1 MAVWY
6 TQGAMRPSRE
16 EIAACGDGPEYY
28 FIADDLVDAQFN
40 TWSVS
45 PEILEGGYDAIGRIG
60 LPNGKG
66 ITIYQARPTTGDL
79 GRLNIA
85 ELSSAFD
92 AAAVPAAFVPSLKPS
107 QPADVNLHGAVR
119 LIGYDLDLRRA
130 VPGGRIAV
138 TLYWKALVDIPVDLH
153 VFVHLEGVNGDP
165 PGVWGQSNGTPAC
178 GQSPTRDW
186 KAGDVIADR
195 RSFTIKADTPS
206 GDYVILTGMY
216 LPENGTRLDVR
227 DAAGQPAG
235 NAARLTTVSIH
246 R

>member
-6 TQGAMRPSRE
+6 TRNAVRPSRE
-16 EIAACGDGPEYY
+16 EIKACGAPEYY
-28 FIADDLVDAQFN
+28 FIADDLVEGQDLWA
-40 TWSVS
+40 VS
-45 PEILEGGYDAIGRIG
+45 PEILQAGYDSIGRME

-92 AAAVPAAFVPSLKPS
+92 ASAVPAAFIPALKPS
-107 QPADVNLHGAVR
+107 QPADVDLHGAVR

-153 VFVHLEGVNGDP
+153 VFVQLESASETP

-195 RSFTIKADTPS
+195 RSFTIKAGIPA
-206 GDYVILTGMY
+206 GDYAVLTGMY

-227 DAAGQPAG
+227 DADGTPIG
-235 NAARLTTVSIH
+235 NSARLTTLSIH
-246 R
+246 Q